1 MTDLCEYCEKEI
13 VFKNKI
19 AKLLENEFNQFQK
32 DYNIS
37 NLMNEIRKKAM
48 IIKNQIKNATNE
60 TNESKALLESN
71 YLNLKSATD
80 NLRDYEVIKNFI

>member
-1 MTDLCEYCEKEI
+1 M
-13 VFKNKI
+13 FKNKI

-60 TNESKALLESN
+60 
-71 YLNLKSATD
+71 
-80 NLRDYEVIKNFI
+80 

>member
-19 AKLLENEFNQFQK
+19 ANLLENEFNQFQK

-60 TNESKALLESN
+60 WKKGITWEQLLKFKICYWRFTRLWSN
-71 YLNLKSATD
+71 
-80 NLRDYEVIKNFI
+80 

>member
-1 MTDLCEYCEKEI
+1 
-13 VFKNKI
+13 
-19 AKLLENEFNQFQK
+19 
-32 DYNIS
+32 
-37 NLMNEIRKKAM
+37 MNEIRKKAM

-80 NLRDYEVIKNFI
+80 DLRDYEVNKNFI

>member
-19 AKLLENEFNQFQK
+19 ANLLENEFNQFQK

-60 TNESKALLESN
+60 TNEKKSITWEQLFKFKICYWRFTRLWSN
-71 YLNLKSATD
+71 
-80 NLRDYEVIKNFI
+80 